1 MEFNYVKVLLNNK
14 PFAILKLR
22 KNSLEEM
29 EVIDKLLD
37 NKFKLKKCTEEDY
50 EAVMGTGR
58 DIELFEIEG
67 FDDGE

>member
-22 KNSLEEM
+22 KNSLEEI

-50 EAVMGTGR
+50 EAVR
-58 DIELFEIEG
+58 IKYIVKLLI
-67 FDDGE
+67 